1 MTTIDH
7 SGPDA
12 DGLAARARANATL
25 YRIMEAAPTG
35 TPDAERL
42 ALATTAYGQS
52 VAMSANRLARQRL
65 LTAYSRPQDGPFGDI
80 QAVDLLG
87 A

>member
-12 DGLAARARANATL
+12 DDLAARARANTTL
-25 YRIMEAAPTG
+25 SSIMDAAPDG

-42 ALATTAYGQS
+42 ALATAACGQS
-52 VAMSANRLARQRL
+52 VATAANGLARQRL
-65 LTAYSRPQDGPFGDI
+65 LTAYSRPQDGPLGDI
-80 QAVDLLG
+80 QAVDLLEP
-87 A
+87 

>member
-1 MTTIDH
+1 MTTIDP

-12 DGLAARARANATL
+12 DDLAARARANATFSS
-25 YRIMEAAPTG
+25 IMDAAPAG

-42 ALATTAYGQS
+42 ALAATACGQA
-52 VAMSANRLARQRL
+52 VATAANSLARQRL